1 MTQSTKPGDTES
13 GSRPLTFRVEGMDCA
28 SCAGTI
34 QTALSRLPGV
44 ADLKVSVTREIMSLT
59 LAEGA
64 TPITRIE
71 DTVRKLGFVPSLL
84 PAKAAAQPA
93 ATGQNAPEHTHPQD
107 DHGQPEAHVHGPD
120 CTHEHAA
127 IPAHVH
133 GPNCSH
139 DHDAHADHDHAG
151 HSDDHSAHDHDAHSH
166 QAHGGRDHA
175 ATPAAAPI
183 APLAATALPEKPSQT
198 APNPSYAGHG
208 HDHGA
213 ASAGRAWWQGEAIGQ
228 MGTGLVLLVVA
239 YVIGW
244 KLPEWNGYVFS
255 LATLMMLAPV
265 ARQAFVT
272 ASLGAPFTIQMLMT
286 LAAIGAVI
294 IGAPEEA
301 AVVVL
306 LFLLGEFLEGIA
318 AAQARSGIK
327 ALGALIP
334 KTAMI
339 EEAGKIREV
348 QADSLTI
355 GQIVVARPG
364 DRIPA
369 DGVVIDGLS
378 SVDESPMT
386 GESMPV
392 PKEKDSRVFAG
403 SINQDAALRI
413 RVDRAPE
420 DNTIARIITLV
431 EEAQDAKAPTER
443 FIDTFSRSYMPAIV
457 VLAALV
463 AIVPPLAGLGSWE
476 MWIYRGLALLL
487 IGCPCALVISVPAA
501 IASSLSS
508 AARHGMLLKG
518 GAILETLAKAEL
530 VAFDKTGTLTVG
542 KPVVT
547 DVVALDGNDRAFLG
561 LAAAIE
567 RQSSHPLATAIATHA
582 DAEGADAVIVDSVRA
597 VPGRGMEGFCNGRK
611 IFIGAPRFAADA
623 GIVPADLLDRIAALE
638 SEGKT
643 VAVIMA
649 GGTALGLI
657 ALRDKPRQDAVAGLA
672 ALKTQN
678 IGTIMLSGDNGR
690 TAAAIGKKL
699 GIEARGEMLP
709 ETKVEAIREMAKS
722 RTVVMVG
729 DGINDAPA
737 LAAASVGI
745 AIGSGTDVAM
755 EAADAALMRNDIRDV
770 ARMIGLAKAT
780 MRNIRQNVAIALGLK
795 AVFLVTTVVGL
806 SGLWLAVFA
815 DTGATVLVT
824 LNAMRLLRHL
834 KAAKA

>member
-1 MTQSTKPGDTES
+1 MPGY
-13 GSRPLTFRVEGMDCA
+13 G
-28 SCAGTI
+28 
-34 QTALSRLPGV
+34 
-44 ADLKVSVTREIMSLT
+44 
-59 LAEGA
+59 
-64 TPITRIE
+64 
-71 DTVRKLGFVPSLL
+71 
-84 PAKAAAQPA
+84 
-93 ATGQNAPEHTHPQD
+93 N
-107 DHGQPEAHVHGPD
+107 
-120 CTHEHAA
+120 
-127 IPAHVH
+127 
-133 GPNCSH
+133 
-139 DHDAHADHDHAG
+139 
-151 HSDDHSAHDHDAHSH
+151 
-166 QAHGGRDHA
+166 
-175 ATPAAAPI
+175 
-183 APLAATALPEKPSQT
+183 
-198 APNPSYAGHG
+198 YA
-208 HDHGA
+208 
-213 ASAGRAWWQGEAIGQ
+213 
-228 MGTGLVLLVVA
+228 
-239 YVIGW
+239 
-244 KLPEWNGYVFS
+244 FS
-255 LATLMMLAPV
+255 LSTLIMLAPI

-294 IGAPEEA
+294 IGEPEEA
-301 AVVVL
+301 AIVVL
-306 LFLLGEFLEGIA
+306 LFSLGELLEGVA

-339 EEAGKIREV
+339 EDAGKIREV
-348 QADSLTI
+348 AADSLTI
-355 GQIVVARPG
+355 GQVVVARPG

-369 DGVVIDGLS
+369 DGVVIDGIS

-420 DNTIARIITLV
+420 DNTIARIILLV

-443 FIDTFSRSYMPAIV
+443 FIDTFSRYYMPAIV
-457 VLAALV
+457 ALAALV
-463 AIVPPLAGLGSWE
+463 AILPPLIGLGSWE

-518 GAILETLAKAEL
+518 GAILETLAKAEI
-530 VAFDKTGTLTVG
+530 VAFDKTGTLTIG

-547 DVVALDGNDRAFLG
+547 DVVALDGNDHALLG

-567 RQSSHPLATAIATHA
+567 RESSHPLATAITAHA
-582 DAEGADAVIVDSVRA
+582 DTQGADALTADSVRA
-597 VPGRGMEGFCNGRK
+597 VPGRGMEGVWNGQN
-611 IFIGAPRFAADA
+611 IFIGAPRFAGDA
-623 GIVPADLLDRIAALE
+623 GTVPAELLDRISALE
-638 SEGKT
+638 TDGKT

-649 GGTALGLI
+649 GYSAKGLI
-657 ALRDKPRQDAVAGLA
+657 ALRDEPRPDAIPGLA
-672 ALKTQN
+672 ALKAQN
-678 IGTIMLSGDNGR
+678 ICAIMLSGDNAR
-690 TAAAIGKKL
+690 TAAAIGQKL

-709 ETKVEAIREMAKS
+709 ETKVEAIREMAES
-722 RTVVMVG
+722 HTVVMVG

-770 ARMIGLAKAT
+770 ARMIGLARAT

-795 AVFLVTTVVGL
+795 AVFLVTTVIGL

-824 LNAMRLLRHL
+824 LNAMRLLGYL
-834 KAAKA
+834 KAEKA

>member
-1 MTQSTKPGDTES
+1 MTQSSRPGDTAS
-13 GSRPLTFRVEGMDCA
+13 DSTALTFRVEGMDCA

-44 ADLKVSVTREIMSLT
+44 SDLKVSVTREIMSLT

-64 TPITRIE
+64 TPVSRIE
-71 DTVRKLGFVPSLL
+71 DTVRRLGFVPSLM
-84 PAKAAAQPA
+84 PTKG
-93 ATGQNAPEHTHPQD
+93 AT
-107 DHGQPEAHVHGPD
+107 PEAEDHVAHGSS
-120 CTHEHAA
+120 
-127 IPAHVH
+127 AHVH

-139 DHDAHADHDHAG
+139 NHHAHADDAGDAGQAQSADGSHDHSDHADHADHDHAG
-151 HSDDHSAHDHDAHSH
+151 HDRSANV
-166 QAHGGRDHA
+166 DHA
-175 ATPAAAPI
+175 IDKPGAISPATATPAAQK
-183 APLAATALPEKPSQT
+183 AAHS
-198 APNPSYAGHG
+198 GHG
-208 HDHGA
+208 HDHGPTMPGA
-213 ASAGRAWWQGEAIGQ
+213 ANRPWWQGEDVRQMVIGAILI
-228 MGTGLVLLVVA
+228 GLS
-239 YVIGW
+239 YVIGRVM
-244 KLPEWNGYVFS
+244 PDFGNYAFS
-255 LATLMMLAPV
+255 LSTLIMLAPI

-294 IGAPEEA
+294 IGEPEEA
-301 AVVVL
+301 AIVVL
-306 LFLLGEFLEGIA
+306 LFSLGELLEGVA

-327 ALGALIP
+327 ALGSLIP

-339 EEAGKIREV
+339 EESGKIREV
-348 QADSLTI
+348 PAESLTI
-355 GQIVVARPG
+355 GQVVVARPG

-369 DGVVIDGLS
+369 DGVVIDGMS

-386 GESMPV
+386 GESIPV
-392 PKEKDSRVFAG
+392 PKEKDARVFAG

-443 FIDTFSRSYMPAIV
+443 FIDTFSRYYMPAIV
-457 VLAALV
+457 ALAALV
-463 AIVPPLAGLGSWE
+463 AIVPPLIGLGSWE

-518 GAILETLAKAEL
+518 GAILETLAKTEI
-530 VAFDKTGTLTVG
+530 VAFDKTGTLTIG

-547 DVVALDGNDRAFLG
+547 DVVALDGNDNAFLG

-567 RQSSHPLATAIATHA
+567 RESSHPLATAITAHA
-582 DAEGADAVIVDSVRA
+582 DVRGADAITADSVRA
-597 VPGRGMEGFCNGRK
+597 VPGRGMEGRWNGQK
-611 IFIGAPRFAADA
+611 IFIGAPRFAGDA
-623 GIVPADLLDRIAALE
+623 GTVPAALLEKISTLE
-638 SEGKT
+638 TEGKT
-643 VAVIMA
+643 VAVVMA
-649 GGTALGLI
+649 DGAALGLI
-657 ALRDKPRQDAVAGLA
+657 GLRDEPRPDAVAGLM
-672 ALKTQN
+672 ALKEQD
-678 IGTIMLSGDNGR
+678 IGAIMLSGDNAR
-690 TAAAIGKKL
+690 TAAAIGQKL

-709 ETKVEAIREMAKS
+709 ETKVEAIREMAAS

-795 AVFLVTTVVGL
+795 AVFLVTTVIGL

-824 LNAMRLLRHL
+824 LNAMRLLGYL
-834 KAAKA
+834 KTAKA

>member
-1 MTQSTKPGDTES
+1 MTQSTKPGDAES
-13 GSRPLTFRVEGMDCA
+13 GQTPLTFRVEGMDCA

-44 ADLKVSVTREIMSLT
+44 SDLKVSVTREIMSLT
-59 LAEGA
+59 LEDNK
-64 TPITRIE
+64 TPVGRIE
-71 DTVRKLGFVPSLL
+71 DTVRRLGFVPTLM
-84 PAKAAAQPA
+84 PARPA
-93 ATGQNAPEHTHPQD
+93 TQTASPATGGHVAEHA
-107 DHGQPEAHVHGPD
+107 AHVHDPG
-120 CTHEHAA
+120 
-127 IPAHVH
+127 
-133 GPNCSH
+133 CSH
-139 DHDAHADHDHAG
+139 DHAAPGHGDADHDHTDHHEPDRHDHAG
-151 HSDDHSAHDHDAHSH
+151 HDHAGHAHGDDGHGQDGNAAHDHAAQASH
-166 QAHGGRDHA
+166 DHPE
-175 ATPAAAPI
+175 TPAAAM
-183 APLAATALPEKPSQT
+183 APAAITES
-198 APNPSYAGHG
+198 APAQKNSHAGHG
-208 HDHGA
+208 HDHGSSTPGA
-213 ASAGRAWWQGEAIGQ
+213 IDRPWWQSGDVRQMAIGAILIVVSYAIGRA
-228 MGTGLVLLVVA
+228 M
-239 YVIGW
+239 
-244 KLPEWNGYVFS
+244 PGYGNYAFS
-255 LATLMMLAPV
+255 LSTLIMLAPI

-294 IGAPEEA
+294 IGEPEEA
-301 AVVVL
+301 AIVVL
-306 LFLLGEFLEGIA
+306 LFSLGELLEGVA

-339 EEAGKIREV
+339 EDAGKIREV
-348 QADSLTI
+348 AADSLTI
-355 GQIVVARPG
+355 GQVVVARPG

-369 DGVVIDGLS
+369 DGVVIDGIS

-386 GESMPV
+386 GESIPV

-413 RVDRAPE
+413 RVDRAPQ
-420 DNTIARIITLV
+420 DNTIARIILLV

-443 FIDTFSRSYMPAIV
+443 FIDTFSRYYMPAIV
-457 VLAALV
+457 ALAALV
-463 AIVPPLAGLGSWE
+463 AILPPLIGLGSWE

-518 GAILETLAKAEL
+518 GAILETLAKAEM
-530 VAFDKTGTLTVG
+530 VAFDKTGTLTIG

-547 DVVALDGNDRAFLG
+547 DVVALDGNDKALLG

-567 RQSSHPLATAIATHA
+567 RESSHPLATAIAAHA
-582 DAEGADAVIVDSVRA
+582 DTEGADALTSDSVRA
-597 VPGRGMEGFCNGRK
+597 VPGRGMEGVWNGQK
-611 IFIGAPRFAADA
+611 IFIGAPRFAGDA
-623 GIVPADLLDRIAALE
+623 GTVPAELLDRILALE
-638 SEGKT
+638 TDGKT

-649 GGTALGLI
+649 GGSAKGLI
-657 ALRDKPRQDAVAGLA
+657 ALRDEPRPDAIAGLA
-672 ALKTQN
+672 ALTAQN
-678 IGTIMLSGDNGR
+678 IGAIMLSGDNAR
-690 TAAAIGKKL
+690 TAAAIGQKL

-709 ETKVEAIREMAKS
+709 ETKVEAIREMAES
-722 RTVVMVG
+722 HTVVMVG

-770 ARMIGLAKAT
+770 ARMIGLARAT

-795 AVFLVTTVVGL
+795 AVFLVTTVIGL

-824 LNAMRLLRHL
+824 LNAMRLLGYL
-834 KAAKA
+834 KAEKA